1 MIPPLVSCAY
11 ACLLLVSVST
21 VAIAPNHG
29 VTPDHGVTPNH
40 RIAPNHG
47 IAPDDRVTPD
57 HGVTPNHGIAPDHGV
72 IPDRR
77 RIAHDRDSVSQRVIR
92 GGRRLC
98 GPDVRG
104 SEIGTGKCRRC
115 IYRACS
121 YSEGV
126 LLNLVNH

>member
-40 RIAPNHG
+40 RIAP
-47 IAPDDRVTPD
+47 
-57 HGVTPNHGIAPDHGV
+57 DHGV

-104 SEIGTGKCRRC
+104 REIGTGKCRRC
-115 IYRACS
+115 LYRACS

-126 LLNLVNH
+126 LWNLVNH